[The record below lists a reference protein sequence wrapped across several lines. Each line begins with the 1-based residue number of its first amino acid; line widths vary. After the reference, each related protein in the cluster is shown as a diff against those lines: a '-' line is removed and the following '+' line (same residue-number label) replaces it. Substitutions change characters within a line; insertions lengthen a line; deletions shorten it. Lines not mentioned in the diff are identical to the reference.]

1 MKVWIDISNAPHVRF
16 FKDVIKY
23 LEAEGEDVIVT
34 ARQFGDIHKLME
46 MYDIDFISVGKHGV
60 SLYDKLRESTERVYN
75 LVDIINGEKVD
86 VALSKHSIELPRIS
100 FGLGIPSLYVLD
112 NEHALAANKLTLPL
126 CDRIIT
132 PKIIDM
138 WKLMKFGADP
148 NTIIS
153 YDGTSELMHFK
164 SFEYNDNVFDDL
176 NLELKHPKTILMRP
190 EPSLASYLNT
200 DCRKSV
206 LSPIVDELK
215 NVANILI
222 LPRFKEQAEIFEGIE
237 NVSILKPPVDTSS
250 IIKKSDLVIGAGGT
264 MNREA
269 AILQTPVI
277 SCYPGDTLSVDQYYI
292 NKGLMFRSID
302 TDEVIEKALDLIVKP
317 HEEIDVET
325 MDNAE
330 LMALLQ
336 AIMQKLETDGSA
348 EPVSEG
354 TAEEPV
360 VNLTEEPAP
369 ARFEIYENKKI
380 TVEALPAYMFIQKPT
395 GGSEKEH
402 SEGGGR
408 NWRDVLSDLYNNHR
422 DLLESQGVNVS
433 ESLQNDLNNFGQ
445 QISSGSMTENEVI
458 DLLDYW
464 DKSYQ

>member
-34 ARQFGDIHKLME
+34 GRQFGDIHKLME

-60 SLYDKLRESTERVYN
+60 SLYDKLRESTSRVYN
-75 LVDIINGEKVD
+75 LVDIINGERVD

-132 PKIIDM
+132 PNIIDF

-148 NTIIS
+148 NTIIP

-176 NLELKHPKTILMRP
+176 NLDLKHPKTILMRP
-190 EPSLASYLNT
+190 EPSLASYLDA

-215 NVANILI
+215 NVANIMV
-222 LPRFKEQAEIFEGIE
+222 LPRFREQAEIFEGIE

-277 SCYPGDTLSVDQYYI
+277 SCYPGETLSVDQYYI
-292 NKGLMFRSID
+292 NKGLMYRSID
-302 TDEVIEKALDLIVKP
+302 TEDVINKALDFIVNP
-317 HEEIDVET
+317 HEKIDVKT
-325 MDNAE
+325 DDLFQIIIDN
-330 LMALLQ
+330 L
-336 AIMQKLETDGSA
+336 
-348 EPVSEG
+348 
-354 TAEEPV
+354 
-360 VNLTEEPAP
+360 
-369 ARFEIYENKKI
+369 Y
-380 TVEALPAYMFIQKPT
+380 
-395 GGSEKEH
+395 
-402 SEGGGR
+402 
-408 NWRDVLSDLYNNHR
+408 DLAKN
-422 DLLESQGVNVS
+422 G
-433 ESLQNDLNNFGQ
+433 
-445 QISSGSMTENEVI
+445 
-458 DLLDYW
+458 
-464 DKSYQ
+464 K